1 MILWQPAPQL
11 ARPPMTENSATRL
24 VVGWREWVALP
35 ELGIRR
41 IKAKIDTGARTSSL
55 HAFAVEIFSTE
66 DGRRRV
72 RFGLHPRQRRSEPA
86 RYFEAELLEENRWV
100 TDSGG
105 HREQRPVILTT
116 VTVGTHTWPI
126 ELTLTSRDNMRFRL
140 LLGRT
145 ALKQR
150 VTIDPDA
157 SYLNGTRRRKKKPQ
171 PSPELRE
178 QP

>member
-1 MILWQPAPQL
+1 
-11 ARPPMTENSATRL
+11 MTERSATRL

-35 ELGIRR
+35 DLGIRR

-55 HAFAVEIFSTE
+55 HAFAVEIFAE
-66 DGRRRV
+66 RGVRRV
-72 RFGLHPRQRRSEPA
+72 RFGLHPRQRHTEPA
-86 RYFEAELLEENRWV
+86 RYFEADLLEESRWV

-105 HREQRPVILTT
+105 HREQRPVIQTA
-116 VTVGTHTWPI
+116 VTIGTRTWPI

-145 ALKQR
+145 ALKEQ

-171 PSPELRE
+171 PSQELRE

>member
-1 MILWQPAPQL
+1 MDQEP
-11 ARPPMTENSATRL
+11 ATRL
-24 VVGWREWVALP
+24 LVGWREWVALP

-55 HAFAVEIFSTE
+55 HAFAVEFFTQ

-72 RFGLHPRQRRSEPA
+72 RFGLHPRQRRDEPA
-86 RYFEAELLEENRWV
+86 RYFEADVIEEDRWV

-105 HREQRPVILTT
+105 HREQRPVIRTL
-116 VTVGTHTWPI
+116 VAVGERSWPI

-145 ALKQR
+145 AMEERL
-150 VTIDPDA
+150 TIDPSA
-157 SYLNGTRRRKKKPQ
+157 SYLLGMRRRKKSNGYR
-171 PSPELRE
+171 PSESP
-178 QP
+178 

>member
-1 MILWQPAPQL
+1 
-11 ARPPMTENSATRL
+11 MTDDSATRL

-55 HAFAVEIFSTE
+55 HAFALEIFTA
-66 DGRRRV
+66 GGVRRV
-72 RFGLHPRQRRSEPA
+72 RFGLHPRQRRTAPE
-86 RYFEAELLEENRWV
+86 RYFEADLMEENRWV

-105 HREQRPVILTT
+105 HREQRPVIQTM
-116 VTVGTHTWPI
+116 VTIGTQSWPI
-126 ELTLTSRDNMRFRL
+126 ELTLTGRDTMRFRL

-145 ALKQR
+145 ALKDK
-150 VTIDPDA
+150 VTIDPAA
-157 SYLNGTRRRKKKPQ
+157 SYLHGKRRRKKIQ
-171 PSPELRE
+171 PTIEARE

>member
-1 MILWQPAPQL
+1 MS
-11 ARPPMTENSATRL
+11 TDSATRL

-55 HAFAVEIFSTE
+55 HAFALEIFTAG
-66 DGRRRV
+66 DGTRRV
-72 RFGLHPRQRRSEPA
+72 RFGLHPRQRHSEPA
-86 RYFEAELLEENRWV
+86 RYFEADLLEESRWV

-105 HREQRPVILTT
+105 HREQRPVIRTA
-116 VTVGTHTWPI
+116 VTVGARTWPI

-145 ALKQR
+145 ALKQQ

-157 SYLNGTRRRKKKPQ
+157 SYVHGTRRRNNAA
-171 PSPELRE
+171 L
-178 QP
+178 